1 MPPVKKYRLGPAATI
16 ILRLCA
22 FVPSIPSTQRIF
34 FFGLAFIVAAAAVAV
49 EDYTSPAHVDH

>member
-16 ILRLCA
+16 LRLCT

-34 FFGLAFIVAAAAVAV
+34 FFRLAFIVAAAAVAG
-49 EDYTSPAHVDH
+49 EDYTSHAHVDH